1 MYKVKLENFSG
12 PLDLL
17 LYFIRRDK
25 IDIYD
30 IPISSITKEYMD
42 TLEMLENLNLNIAG
56 EFILMAATLM
66 RIKAKMLLP
75 KPGFID
81 LDEGHDPRA
90 ELVQQLL
97 EYQRYKDMS
106 FDLKQLAEQR
116 SHYHPRG
123 IKMKSPEYK
132 ENLSEHLKDVTIFEI
147 ARIFK
152 NAMEKMPVIQPYE
165 LHREQIHLDDQ
176 KAIILK
182 SFDMQGSLQ
191 FSFLLDK
198 LKSKIEV
205 VVTFLAILELV
216 RMRKIVIIQ
225 SEIFGEM
232 EMQRIE
238 AEA

>member
-75 KPGFID
+75 KPEFID
-81 LDEGHDPRA
+81 LDEGSDPRA

-97 EYQRYKDMS
+97 EYQRFKEMS

-123 IKMKSPEYK
+123 IKMKSPEYEEK
-132 ENLSEHLKDVTIFEI
+132 LSEHLKDVTIFEI

-152 NAMEKMPVIQPYE
+152 NAMENMPAIQPYE
-165 LHREQIHLDDQ
+165 LYREQIHLDDQ

-182 SFDMQGSLQ
+182 SFDMQGSLR

-225 SEIFGEM
+225 SEVFGEM

>member
-123 IKMKSPEYK
+123 KKMKSPEYK
-132 ENLSEHLKDVTIFEI
+132 ENISEHLKDVTIFEI

>member
-1 MYKVKLENFSG
+1 MYKVELENFSG

-66 RIKAKMLLP
+66 SIKAKMLLP
-75 KPGFID
+75 KPEFID
-81 LDEGHDPRA
+81 LDEEPDPRI

-97 EYQRYKDMS
+97 EYQRFKEMS
-106 FDLKQLAEQR
+106 FDLKQIAEER
-116 SHYHPRG
+116 SHYHTRG
-123 IKMKSPEYK
+123 MKMRTPDYK
-132 ENLSEHLKDVTIFEI
+132 EHITEHLKDVTIFEI

-152 NAMEKMPVIQPYE
+152 NAMENMPVIQPYE
-165 LHREQIHLDDQ
+165 LHREEIHLDAQ
-176 KAIILK
+176 KEIILK
-182 SFDMQGSLQ
+182 SFDMQGSLK

-216 RMRKIVIIQ
+216 RMRKIVVIQ
-225 SEIFGEM
+225 NKIFGEM
-232 EMQRIE
+232 EMQKIE

>member
-75 KPGFID
+75 KPEFID
-81 LDEGHDPRA
+81 LDEGSDPRV

-97 EYQRYKDMS
+97 EYQRFKERS

-116 SHYHPRG
+116 SHCHPRG
-123 IKMKSPEYK
+123 MEMKSPEYK
-132 ENLSEHLKDVTIFEI
+132 ENLSAQLKDVTIFEI

-152 NAMEKMPVIQPYE
+152 IAMENMPVIQPYE

-182 SFDMQGSLQ
+182 SFDMQGSLR

-205 VVTFLAILELV
+205 VVTFLAILELI

-225 SEIFGEM
+225 SEIFGEI

>member
-56 EFILMAATLM
+56 EFVLMAATLM

-75 KPGFID
+75 KPELID
-81 LDEGHDPRA
+81 LDEESDPRI
-90 ELVQQLL
+90 ELVQQLI
-97 EYQRYKDMS
+97 EYQRFKEMS
-106 FDLKQLAEQR
+106 FDLKQLADQR
-116 SHYHPRG
+116 SHYYPRG
-123 IKMKSPEYK
+123 MKMKSPEYQ
-132 ENLSEHLKDVTIFEI
+132 ENISEHLKDVTIFEI

-152 NAMEKMPVIQPYE
+152 NAMENMPVIHPYE
-165 LHREQIHLDDQ
+165 LHKEEVNLDAQ
-176 KAIILK
+176 KAMILQ
-182 SFDMQGSLQ
+182 SFDMQGALNFSSL
-191 FSFLLDK
+191 LNK
-198 LKSKIEV
+198 LTSKIEV

-216 RMRKIVIIQ
+216 RMRKIIVIQ
-225 SEIFGEM
+225 NKVFGEM
-232 EMQRIE
+232 EMQKIE

>member
-1 MYKVKLENFSG
+1 MYKVELENFSG

-66 RIKAKMLLP
+66 SIKAKMLLP
-75 KPGFID
+75 KPEFID
-81 LDEGHDPRA
+81 LDEESDPRI

-97 EYQRYKDMS
+97 EYQRFKEMS
-106 FDLKQLAEQR
+106 FDLKQLAEER
-116 SHYHPRG
+116 SHYHTRG
-123 IKMKSPEYK
+123 MKMRTPDYK
-132 ENLSEHLKDVTIFEI
+132 EHITEHLKDVTIFEI

-152 NAMEKMPVIQPYE
+152 NAMENMPVIQPYE
-165 LHREQIHLDDQ
+165 LHREKIHLDAQ
-176 KAIILK
+176 KEIILK
-182 SFDMQGSLQ
+182 SFDMQGSLK

-216 RMRKIVIIQ
+216 RMRKIVVIQ
-225 SEIFGEM
+225 NKIFGEM
-232 EMQRIE
+232 EMQKIE

>member
-1 MYKVKLENFSG
+1 MYRVKLENFSG

-17 LYFIRRDK
+17 LYFIHRDK

-30 IPISSITKEYMD
+30 IPIASITKEYMD
-42 TLEMLENLNLNIAG
+42 NIEMLENLNLNIAG

-75 KPGFID
+75 RPELIN
-81 LDEGHDPRA
+81 LEEESDPRA

-97 EYQRYKDMS
+97 EYQTFKEMS
-106 FDLKQLAEQR
+106 FDLKQLAEHR

-123 IKMKSPEYK
+123 MKMKSPKYE
-132 ENLSEHLKDVTIFEI
+132 ENISEHLKDVTIYEI

-152 NAMEKMPVIQPYE
+152 NAMENMPVIHSYE
-165 LHREQIHLDDQ
+165 LNREQINLDEQ
-176 KAIILK
+176 KAMILR
-182 SFDMQGSLQ
+182 SFDMQGLLR
-191 FSFLLDK
+191 FSYLLAN

-216 RMRKIVIIQ
+216 RMRKIIVIQ
-225 SEIFGEM
+225 SEVFGEM
-232 EMQRIE
+232 EIQKIE

>member
-1 MYKVKLENFSG
+1 MYKVELENFSG

-66 RIKAKMLLP
+66 SIKAKMLLP
-75 KPGFID
+75 KPEFID
-81 LDEGHDPRA
+81 LDEESDPRI

-97 EYQRYKDMS
+97 EYQRFKEMS
-106 FDLKQLAEQR
+106 FDLKQLAEER
-116 SHYHPRG
+116 SHYHTRG
-123 IKMKSPEYK
+123 MKMRTPDYK
-132 ENLSEHLKDVTIFEI
+132 EHITEHLKDVTIFEI

-152 NAMEKMPVIQPYE
+152 NAMENMPVIQPYE
-165 LHREQIHLDDQ
+165 LHREEIHLDAQ
-176 KAIILK
+176 KEIILK
-182 SFDMQGSLQ
+182 SFDMQGSLK

-216 RMRKIVIIQ
+216 RMRKIVVIQ
-225 SEIFGEM
+225 NKIFGEM
-232 EMQRIE
+232 EMQKIE

>member
-75 KPGFID
+75 KPEFID
-81 LDEGHDPRA
+81 LDEGSDPRA

-97 EYQRYKDMS
+97 EYQRFKEMS

-123 IKMKSPEYK
+123 IKMKSPEYEEK
-132 ENLSEHLKDVTIFEI
+132 LSEHLKDVTIFEI
-147 ARIFK
+147 ASIFK
-152 NAMEKMPVIQPYE
+152 KAMENMPVIHPYE
-165 LHREQIHLDDQ
+165 LHREEIHLDVQ
-176 KAIILK
+176 KAMILK
-182 SFDMQGSLQ
+182 SFDMQGSLK
-191 FSFLLDK
+191 FSSLLDK
-198 LKSKIEV
+198 LKSKIEI

-216 RMRKIVIIQ
+216 RMRKIVVIQ
-225 SEIFGEM
+225 SKVFGEM
-232 EMQRIE
+232 EMQKIE

>member
-25 IDIYD
+25 VDIYD

-75 KPGFID
+75 KPEFTD
-81 LDEGHDPRA
+81 LDEESDPRA
-90 ELVQQLL
+90 ELVQQLI
-97 EYQRYKDMS
+97 EYQRFKEMS
-106 FDLKQLAEQR
+106 FDLKQLAEKR
-116 SHYHPRG
+116 SYYHPRG
-123 IKMKSPEYK
+123 MKMKSPEFD
-132 ENLSEHLKDVTIFEI
+132 EHISEHLKDVTIFEI
-147 ARIFK
+147 ASIFK
-152 NAMEKMPVIQPYE
+152 KAMENMPVIHPYE
-165 LHREQIHLDDQ
+165 LHREEIHLDAQ
-176 KAIILK
+176 KAMILK
-182 SFDMQGSLQ
+182 SFDMQGSLK
-191 FSFLLDK
+191 FSSLLDK
-198 LKSKIEV
+198 LKSKIEI

-216 RMRKIVIIQ
+216 RMRKIVVIQ
-225 SEIFGEM
+225 SKVFGEM
-232 EMQRIE
+232 QMQKIE

>member
-66 RIKAKMLLP
+66 SIKAKMLLP
-75 KPGFID
+75 KPEFID
-81 LDEGHDPRA
+81 LDEESDPRI

-97 EYQRYKDMS
+97 EYQRFKEMS
-106 FDLKQLAEQR
+106 FDLKQLAEER
-116 SHYHPRG
+116 SHYHTRG
-123 IKMKSPEYK
+123 MKMRTPDYK
-132 ENLSEHLKDVTIFEI
+132 EHITEHLKDVTIFEI

-152 NAMEKMPVIQPYE
+152 NAMENMPVIQPYE
-165 LHREQIHLDDQ
+165 LHREEIHLDAQ
-176 KAIILK
+176 KEIILK
-182 SFDMQGSLQ
+182 SFDMQGSLK

-216 RMRKIVIIQ
+216 RMRKIVVIQ
-225 SEIFGEM
+225 NKIFGEM
-232 EMQRIE
+232 EMQKIE